1 MGRIKLVAG
10 NWKMN
15 LNLEE
20 SRTLAIQLA
29 LGYTFNRPRM
39 VVIPPF
45 LHALAV
51 KDQLMS
57 VQSTIEVGVQNCHQ
71 ELKGAY
77 TGEISAAMI
86 KSCNI
91 SYVILGHSER
101 RQFFQENDDL
111 LAQKVC
117 TVLGQG
123 LIPIFCVGEPL
134 EVRNQNGQNEW
145 VNQQLSIGLF
155 HLDAA
160 EFSRVIIAYEPIWAI
175 GTGVTASPAQAQE
188 MHAYIRST
196 IQRRYDQSIAD
207 QTTILY
213 GGSVKGSNAVD
224 LFDNPDVDGAL
235 VGGASLDPVD
245 FIKIARAMGA

>member
-1 MGRIKLVAG
+1 MGRRKLVAG

-29 LGYTFNRPRM
+29 LGYTFTEPRM
-39 VVIPPF
+39 VIIPPF
-45 LHALAV
+45 LHALTV
-51 KDQLMS
+51 QDQLMS
-57 VQSTIEVGVQNCHQ
+57 VQSPIEVGVQNCHQ
-71 ELKGAY
+71 ELKGAF

-91 SYVILGHSER
+91 PYVILGHSER

-111 LAQKVC
+111 LAQKVL

-123 LIPIFCVGEPL
+123 LIQIFCVGEPL
-134 EVRNQNGQNEW
+134 EVRNQNGQNDW

-160 EFSRVIIAYEPIWAI
+160 GFSRVIIAYEPIWAI

-188 MHAYIRST
+188 MHAYIRAC
-196 IQRRYDQSIAD
+196 IQSRYDQDIAD
-207 QTTILY
+207 LTTILY
-213 GGSVKGSNAVD
+213 GGSVKGSNAGD
-224 LFDNPDVDGAL
+224 LFCNPDVDGAL

-245 FIKIARAMGA
+245 FIKIARAMEG